1 MKVQNF
7 EHLAPEKKIPRL
19 SVVQGLLM
27 GMGFGALLA
36 LGATRLIPQPQKAA
50 PVPAK
55 IQPAAKGLAV
65 TTAKVQL
72 TPVNQTLKATGT
84 VTAVEM
90 IPILSQSTGLQ
101 IEQILVDEG
110 DYVQVGQL
118 LARLDDSIP
127 QAQKAQEIAS
137 IAESQAKLAE
147 LNAGSRREEIQR
159 AKETVNRIQAE
170 IQQAQSDW
178 DLAKKR
184 VERNQTLQIEG
195 AIAQDRLDEVL
206 NEERSKK
213 ALLQQAQ
220 ARFREAQAQLAQ
232 LEAGPRL
239 EVKAQAIAQLA
250 AAKSR
255 LQLVEAQLKNTRVIS
270 PVRGK
275 IVKRNAKLGDIT
287 SSQTPLFEIIE
298 DNRLELQLKVPE
310 NQLKTLRIGQSVTIY
325 SDSDN
330 RIQLE
335 GEIREIYPTVDANS
349 RQALIKV
356 SLPGDTSLK
365 PGMFLEGAIIT
376 KTATSK
382 TIPMEAVL
390 PQADGTSLVYVL
402 QADNTVRSQRVK
414 IGEIMA
420 DRRVEILEGLNPGD
434 QVIVKGGAYLKDG
447 DAVLAK

>member
-7 EHLAPEKKIPRL
+7 EHLTPEKKIPRL
-19 SVVQGLLM
+19 SVLQGLLM
-27 GMGFGALLA
+27 GMGLGALFA
-36 LGATRLIPQPQKAA
+36 LVATRLIPQPQKAA
-50 PVPAK
+50 PVPVK
-55 IQPAAKGLAV
+55 IKPIQGLAV

-101 IEQILVDEG
+101 IEQVLVDEG
-110 DYVQVGQL
+110 DDVQVGQL
-118 LARLDDSIP
+118 LVRLDDSIP

-220 ARFREAQAQLAQ
+220 ARLREAQAQLAQ

-298 DNRLELQLKVPE
+298 DNRRELQLKVPE

-420 DRRVEILEGLNPGD
+420 DQRVEILEGLNPGD

>member
-7 EHLAPEKKIPRL
+7 EHLTPEKKIPRL
-19 SVVQGLLM
+19 SVLQGLLM
-27 GMGFGALLA
+27 GMGLGALFA

-50 PVPAK
+50 PVPVK
-55 IQPAAKGLAV
+55 IKPIQGLAV

-101 IEQILVDEG
+101 IEQVLVDEG
-110 DYVQVGQL
+110 DDVQVGQL
-118 LARLDDSIP
+118 LVRLDDSIP

-220 ARFREAQAQLAQ
+220 ARLREAQAQLAQ

-298 DNRLELQLKVPE
+298 DNRRELQLKVPE

-420 DRRVEILEGLNPGD
+420 DQRVEILEGLNPGD

>member
-1 MKVQNF
+1 M
-7 EHLAPEKKIPRL
+7 
-19 SVVQGLLM
+19 
-27 GMGFGALLA
+27 
-36 LGATRLIPQPQKAA
+36 
-50 PVPAK
+50 
-55 IQPAAKGLAV
+55 
-65 TTAKVQL
+65 
-72 TPVNQTLKATGT
+72 
-84 VTAVEM
+84 
-90 IPILSQSTGLQ
+90 
-101 IEQILVDEG
+101 
-110 DYVQVGQL
+110 
-118 LARLDDSIP
+118 
-127 QAQKAQEIAS
+127 
-137 IAESQAKLAE
+137 
-147 LNAGSRREEIQR
+147 
-159 AKETVNRIQAE
+159 
-170 IQQAQSDW
+170 
-178 DLAKKR
+178 
-184 VERNQTLQIEG
+184 
-195 AIAQDRLDEVL
+195 
-206 NEERSKK
+206 
-213 ALLQQAQ
+213 
-220 ARFREAQAQLAQ
+220 
-232 LEAGPRL
+232 
-239 EVKAQAIAQLA
+239 
-250 AAKSR
+250 
-255 LQLVEAQLKNTRVIS
+255 EAQLKNTRVIS

-390 PQADGTSLVYVL
+390 PQADGTSLVYLL

>member
-1 MKVQNF
+1 
-7 EHLAPEKKIPRL
+7 
-19 SVVQGLLM
+19 
-27 GMGFGALLA
+27 MGFGALFA
-36 LGATRLIPQPQKAA
+36 LGATRLIPQTQKAA

-55 IQPAAKGLAV
+55 IKPIKGLAV

-220 ARFREAQAQLAQ
+220 ARIREAQAQLAQ

>member
-7 EHLAPEKKIPRL
+7 EHLTPEKKIPRL
-19 SVVQGLLM
+19 SVVQSLLM
-27 GMGFGALLA
+27 GMGFGALFA

-55 IQPAAKGLAV
+55 IQPIQGLAV

-213 ALLQQAQ
+213 ALLQQSQ
-220 ARFREAQAQLAQ
+220 ARLREAQAQLAQ

-335 GEIREIYPTVDANS
+335 GKIREIYPTVDANS

-390 PQADGTSLVYVL
+390 PQADGTSLVYLL

-420 DRRVEILEGLNPGD
+420 DQRVEILEGLNPGD

>member
-7 EHLAPEKKIPRL
+7 EHLTPEKKIPRL

-55 IQPAAKGLAV
+55 IKPIQGLAV

-213 ALLQQAQ
+213 ALLQQSQ
-220 ARFREAQAQLAQ
+220 ARLREAQAQLAE
-232 LEAGPRL
+232 LEAGPRS

-270 PVRGK
+270 PVHGK

-298 DNRLELQLKVPE
+298 DNRLELRLKVPE
-310 NQLKTLRIGQSVTIY
+310 NQLKTIRIGQSVTIY
-325 SDSDN
+325 SDSDS

-390 PQADGTSLVYVL
+390 PQADGTSLIYVL
-402 QADNTVRSQRVK
+402 QADSTVRSQRVK

>member
-7 EHLAPEKKIPRL
+7 EHLTPEKKIPRL
-19 SVVQGLLM
+19 SVVQSLLM
-27 GMGFGALLA
+27 GMGFGALFA

-55 IQPAAKGLAV
+55 IQPIQGLAV

-220 ARFREAQAQLAQ
+220 ARLREAQAQLAQ

-390 PQADGTSLVYVL
+390 PQADGTSLVYLL

>member
-7 EHLAPEKKIPRL
+7 EHLTPEKKIPRL
-19 SVVQGLLM
+19 SVVQSLLM
-27 GMGFGALLA
+27 GMGFGALFA

-55 IQPAAKGLAV
+55 IQPIQGLAV

-220 ARFREAQAQLAQ
+220 ARLREAQAQLAQ